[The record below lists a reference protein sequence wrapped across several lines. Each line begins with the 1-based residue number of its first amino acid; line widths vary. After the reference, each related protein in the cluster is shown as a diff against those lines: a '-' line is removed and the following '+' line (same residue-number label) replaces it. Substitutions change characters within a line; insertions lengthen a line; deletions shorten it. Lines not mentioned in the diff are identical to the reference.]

1 MEGLRV
7 KEKANK
13 IALKMR
19 IECQSSSDLLEQFKK
34 QCNAT
39 QYLVSGQVSAEASE
53 KHNQF

>member
-1 MEGLRV
+1 VEGLRV